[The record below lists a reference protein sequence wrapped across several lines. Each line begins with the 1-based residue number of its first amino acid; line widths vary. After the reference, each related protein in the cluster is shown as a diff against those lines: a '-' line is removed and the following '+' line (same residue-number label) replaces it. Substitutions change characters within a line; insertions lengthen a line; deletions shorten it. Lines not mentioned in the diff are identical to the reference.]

1 MEDCIFKRDGPRPK
15 GREGQPPTSSY
26 SLSLPETHRYFKINY
41 TSVSPPTCSTFT
53 SEEGVTEL
61 ALVFSQG
68 RIRFVS
74 SEDCTQGD

>member
-15 GREGQPPTSSY
+15 GREGQPPTRSY
-26 SLSLPETHRYFKINY
+26 YLSLPETHRYFKINY
-41 TSVSPPTCSTFT
+41 TSVSPPTCSTFA